1 MSVVKICNLALSN
14 IGITRFIND
23 IDPMID
29 DSQEAALCNLLYEQV
44 RDEMLQDYIWPFNSR
59 RIALAEVASPPS
71 NWTYQY
77 RYPTDCLTARAIT
90 VQGIKYPRPDIRIE
104 FEISSDSQG
113 RLILCDM
120 YQAELIYGARI
131 DDTSL
136 FSPLFMNALSW
147 YLSARLAVALNVPAA
162 TLGNAQS
169 QAMAALSRA
178 AASSFNESFIRE
190 PSSELVDARFGGLSV
205 DSRTGQLY

>member
-23 IDPMID
+23 IDPLVD

-59 RIALAEVASPPS
+59 RVALAEVANPPS

-77 RYPTDCLTARAIT
+77 RYPTDCLTARAI
-90 VQGIKYPRPDIRIE
+90 VILGIKYPRPDYRIE

-131 DDTSL
+131 EDTTM
-136 FSPLFMNALSW
+136 FSPLFLNALSW
-147 YLSARLAVALNVPAA
+147 TLSARLAAALSVPNAI
-162 TLGNAQS
+162 LGNAQS
-169 QAMAALSRA
+169 QAMAAISRA

-205 DSRTGQLY
+205 DSRTGQFY